1 MKLLNKEIICYFD
14 GYNIKDNYDT
24 CVSSYQYDKTFSQN
38 KFEILSEED
47 EEIDIDSIEELNLFD
62 NGKGFDSKTDVRQFY
77 DSNFEKISN
86 GYKEMLRAI
95 KQINKQMKEK

>member
-24 CVSSYQYDKTFSQN
+24 CVSSYQDDKSFSQN
-38 KFEILSEED
+38 KFEILSED